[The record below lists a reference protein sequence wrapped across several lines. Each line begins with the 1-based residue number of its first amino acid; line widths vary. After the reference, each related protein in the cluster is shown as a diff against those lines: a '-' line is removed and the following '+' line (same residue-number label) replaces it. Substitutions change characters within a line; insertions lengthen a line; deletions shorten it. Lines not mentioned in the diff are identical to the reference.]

1 MNFKELFVDK
11 SKTLIINTDLALIL
25 GDLNEA
31 IVLNQLNYWIEI
43 NKKAKKNFIDD
54 KYWVYNSYSDWKAND
69 FPYWSEKTIQR
80 TFTRLE
86 SKGIVI
92 SANYN
97 KLAIDR
103 TKWYTIDTKKL
114 QKLVDKFN
122 SDKDKKTERQ
132 DSMIGQQDKMTY
144 REEQYDRPLPENT
157 PENTNRD
164 CISENTSKSN
174 SLNREQCNSFLP
186 KDKKAKEFKPISE
199 YTQSDWEVAEERMI
213 SRAGKI
219 AYEWTNDETLKENT
233 EAFFKYFLDKHGEC
247 TGEYHYPLTDKVL
260 SRVVDNLTKETEIER
275 DGYTDTYYAT
285 ISDMDDNT
293 DYKMLVDEYFN
304 TKFSAKCDYS
314 LVHFSSENVLINIM
328 NHACKG
334 SWCESKE
341 W

>member
-54 KYWVYNSYSDWKAND
+54 KYWVYNSYGDWKTND

-80 TFTRLE
+80 AFTRLE
-86 SKGIVI
+86 SKGVVI

-103 TKWYTIDTKKL
+103 TKWYTIDTEKL
-114 QKLVDKFN
+114 QELVDKFN

-132 DSMIGQQDKMTY
+132 DSMTGQQDKMTY
-144 REEQYDRPLPENT
+144 REEQCDRPLPENT
-157 PENTNRD
+157 SENTNRD
-164 CISENTSKSN
+164 YIPENTSKSN

-213 SRAGKI
+213 SRAGRI
-219 AYEWTNDETLKENT
+219 AYDWTNDETLKENT
-233 EAFFKYFLDKHGEC
+233 EAFFKYFLEKHGEC

-260 SRVVDNLTKETEIER
+260 SRVVDNLTKETDIER
-275 DGYTDTYYAT
+275 DGYTDTYYAA

-314 LVHFSSENVLINIM
+314 LVHFSSEKVLINIM

>member
-1 MNFKELFVDK
+1 MNFKELFIDK
-11 SKTLIINTDLALIL
+11 SKTLIVNTDLALVL

-43 NKKAKKNFIDD
+43 NKKAEKNLIDG
-54 KYWVYNSYSDWKAND
+54 KYWVYNSYSDWRINN

-80 TFTRLE
+80 AFTRLE
-86 SKGIVI
+86 NKGVVI

-97 KLAIDR
+97 KLAIDK

-114 QKLVDKFN
+114 QELVDKFN
-122 SDKDKKTERQ
+122 SNKDKMTNRQ
-132 DSMIGQQDKMTY
+132 DNVTDRQDKMTY
-144 REEQYDRPLPENT
+144 REGQCDRPLPENT

-164 CISENTSKSN
+164 YISENTSKSN

-186 KDKKAKEFKPISE
+186 KDKKVKEFKLVSE
-199 YTQSDWEVAEERMI
+199 YSQSDWEVAEERMI
-213 SRAGKI
+213 SRAGKM
-219 AYEWTNDETLKENT
+219 AYDWTNDKTLKENVK
-233 EAFFKYFLDKHGEC
+233 AFFKYFLDKHGEC

-275 DGYTDTYYAT
+275 DGYTDTYYAA

-328 NHACKG
+328 NHACKS
-334 SWCESKE
+334 SWCESEE